1 MLLNIEKLIKL
12 VYRQWKEDSPPIEAR
27 HPDEEVLACFLENRL
42 SPEENEEI
50 KTHLIICDTCSQ
62 GVSAQLALKP
72 IEEKELP
79 LELIERLKELVP
91 TQEEGHI
98 LEIFLRLKERL
109 LEILST
115 TGDVLVAGEFV
126 PVPVLRSRKVK
137 DFKDEV
143 TIVKDF
149 KDIRVEAKIENKQG
163 RSFNLTIVARNKA
176 TQEVMKDLRVSLIKG
191 DLEMESYLADT
202 GRVTF
207 EHVLLGKY

>member
-79 LELIERLKELVP
+79 LELI
-91 TQEEGHI
+91 
-98 LEIFLRLKERL
+98 ERL